1 MTNHRTE
8 ESPRLVHTLP
18 TPVARRFEGQVAQA
32 TLVVEAL
39 PSTPFSL
46 GRSRM
51 LELLSTAMQDDPRP
65 ARLRL
70 PAAPDTP
77 ADTDEDQPHSFVVA
91 HERLQT
97 QFINFYAHASN
108 KALSLLAL
116 WNIGTNAS
124 YSATGAAILKSQ
136 EHTYNTLEAATAAA
150 IGTILLSSPYLYL
163 ERIFAIK
170 STPPHAKHP
179 YALTL
184 MRWSFLVAQPALGLV
199 VLQQL
204 TGVEMSVE
212 QNMAA
217 YFTGAAIL
225 CWPYSTIFCGKILP
239 NIYDGGG
246 DLTTGPTTAADLEPA
261 PSNTA
266 ALNSYAALEEGNNST
281 LTAAQLPLPSV

>member
-1 MTNHRTE
+1 MSGLKYE
-8 ESPRLVHTLP
+8 ENPRNVQPVP
-18 TPVARRFEGQVAQA
+18 TPVANKFTGEVADA
-32 TLVVEAL
+32 VLVVEAR
-39 PSTPFSL
+39 PSTSSL
-46 GRSRM
+46 FHN
-51 LELLSTAMQDDPRP
+51 LALSSLTTTQNTSDRPRLGP
-65 ARLRL
+65 PL
-70 PAAPDTP
+70 APDTTE
-77 ADTDEDQPHSFVVA
+77 DTDEDQPESFVVV

-97 QFINFYAHASN
+97 QSINFFAHASN

-116 WNIGTNAS
+116 WDIGTNAS

-150 IGTILLSSPYLYL
+150 IGTLLLVSPYLYL
-163 ERIFAIK
+163 ERIFARQ

-179 YALTL
+179 NALML
-184 MRWSFLVAQPALGLV
+184 MRCSFLAAQPALGLV

-225 CWPYSTIFCGKILP
+225 CWPYSPILCGKILP
-239 NIYDGGG
+239 SIYDGGG
-246 DLTTGPTTAADLEPA
+246 DLTTGPTSAADLEPA

-266 ALNSYAALEEGNNST
+266 TLNSYAALEEGNDST